1 MVTASSF
8 FYYLSFFPLS
18 LCSLILS
25 HFLLVSLF
33 HFLSVSSIFCICIS
47 LSVCL
52 FFSPSLFHPLFLCHS
67 VSLSISVSLSSSLFS
82 LSPYLSYCE
91 SYLLYISLLLLSLSL
106 SVFLFRFSS
115 FLIPVLQGVM
125 VITDCKCVRL
135 FTTPRFSLSLIIYAF
150 KCQISG
156 LSRKRFIRGNFCFLL
171 CVLSIPLSLNLLYI
185 SQSLF
190 SFFPFTHSPTH
201 SLTHSL
207 IPSRTHWLTHL
218 FTYSRILL
226 LTHPLFL
233 SLSHLPIA
241 LFKSKKVCF
250 FSATLHSPQI
260 SELARKI
267 CVAPTWVDLK
277 GAAFV
282 PETVVSYVDIDIVI
296 HIRSEE
302 KTVKRQKEGCDR
314 I

>member
-67 VSLSISVSLSSSLFS
+67 VSLSISVSLSYPSLSSLFLSHIVS
-82 LSPYLSYCE
+82 LS
-91 SYLLYISLLLLSLSL
+91 ISVSFSSSSLA
-106 SVFLFRFSS
+106 VFLFRFSS
-115 FLIPVLQGVM
+115 FLIPVLRGVM

-233 SLSHLPIA
+233 SLSHLPIV